1 VDFPG
6 GWDGDAQNLFD
17 KAQHSGAQKDV
28 YDYTRAIMNWR
39 KTKDVIHSGKTMHF
53 IDRDNT
59 YAYFR
64 YDDNDVVFVY
74 INNTDSVREIP
85 WARYAEIAEGLTEG
99 RDVITGE
106 MVTMSGAKVAPM
118 SALVVEFQR

>member
-1 VDFPG
+1 
-6 GWDGDAQNLFD
+6 
-17 KAQHSGAQKDV
+17 
-28 YDYTRAIMNWR
+28 
-39 KTKDVIHSGKTMHF
+39 
-53 IDRDNT
+53 
-59 YAYFR
+59 
-64 YDDNDVVFVY
+64 VFVY

-106 MVTMSGAKVAPM
+106 IVTMSGAKVAPM